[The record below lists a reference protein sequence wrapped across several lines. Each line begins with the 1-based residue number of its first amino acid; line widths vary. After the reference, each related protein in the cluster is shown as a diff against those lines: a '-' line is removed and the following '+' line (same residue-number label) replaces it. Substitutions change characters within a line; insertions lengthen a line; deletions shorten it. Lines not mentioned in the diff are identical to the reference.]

1 MQMLVKKNI
10 TVRIYPSK
18 VDKNDNGEKI
28 ANITKIDSNMG
39 IRRFIYNQELE
50 FIKDFKRLLIQY
62 GYGDDV
68 KIIVN
73 DSSCSVILEML
84 RHEYSFLEKSESS
97 SRQQAQRDLIKAFK
111 RYYDQCLKS
120 EGPVF
125 KSKKN
130 QKNLSFR
137 IMNNNNNVRITP
149 DKNGYD
155 KIKLAKL
162 GLVKFTTSKEYH
174 QLLCRGSDITNPD
187 VKIKHVTVKKVND
200 KYFAVFNVEYIYVP
214 ENIMGP
220 KMKVGIDIGCG
231 KLAVLSNGLEIP
243 NLDLENETDTI
254 IKYQKCMSHHQKGS
268 IRYREAQKLYNKAWE
283 KFLNKRKDYY
293 NKLAN
298 CIAKNC
304 SFVAVQN
311 ENIIAW
317 KNNRY
322 LSRKIQL
329 NAPRD
334 FMDRLEKKCQQ
345 EGVEFVK
352 ISKFFP
358 STKKC
363 SKCNKINKN
372 ISGLENLKIRDW
384 DCPNC
389 HTHHD
394 RDRNAAIN
402 ILNEGL
408 KIVGTTV
415 Q

>member
-84 RHEYSFLEKSESS
+84 RHEYSFLEKAESS

-162 GLVKFTTSKEYH
+162 GLVKFKNTINY
-174 QLLCRGSDITNPD
+174 
-187 VKIKHVTVKKVND
+187 
-200 KYFAVFNVEYIYVP
+200 YAV
-214 ENIMGP
+214 
-220 KMKVGIDIGCG
+220 
-231 KLAVLSNGLEIP
+231 
-243 NLDLENETDTI
+243 
-254 IKYQKCMSHHQKGS
+254 
-268 IRYREAQKLYNKAWE
+268 EA
-283 KFLNKRKDYY
+283 
-293 NKLAN
+293 
-298 CIAKNC
+298 I
-304 SFVAVQN
+304 
-311 ENIIAW
+311 
-317 KNNRY
+317 
-322 LSRKIQL
+322 
-329 NAPRD
+329 
-334 FMDRLEKKCQQ
+334 
-345 EGVEFVK
+345 
-352 ISKFFP
+352 
-358 STKKC
+358 
-363 SKCNKINKN
+363 
-372 ISGLENLKIRDW
+372 
-384 DCPNC
+384 
-389 HTHHD
+389 
-394 RDRNAAIN
+394 
-402 ILNEGL
+402 
-408 KIVGTTV
+408 
-415 Q
+415 

>member
-18 VDKNDNGEKI
+18 VDKNDDGEKI
-28 ANITKIDSNMG
+28 ANITNIDSNMG

-84 RHEYSFLEKSESS
+84 RHEYSFLEKAESS

-162 GLVKFTTSKEYH
+162 GLVKFKTSKEYH

-187 VKIKHVTVKKVND
+187 VKIKNTIN
-200 KYFAVFNVEYIYVP
+200 YYAV
-214 ENIMGP
+214 
-220 KMKVGIDIGCG
+220 
-231 KLAVLSNGLEIP
+231 
-243 NLDLENETDTI
+243 
-254 IKYQKCMSHHQKGS
+254 
-268 IRYREAQKLYNKAWE
+268 EA
-283 KFLNKRKDYY
+283 
-293 NKLAN
+293 
-298 CIAKNC
+298 I
-304 SFVAVQN
+304 
-311 ENIIAW
+311 
-317 KNNRY
+317 
-322 LSRKIQL
+322 
-329 NAPRD
+329 
-334 FMDRLEKKCQQ
+334 
-345 EGVEFVK
+345 
-352 ISKFFP
+352 
-358 STKKC
+358 
-363 SKCNKINKN
+363 
-372 ISGLENLKIRDW
+372 
-384 DCPNC
+384 
-389 HTHHD
+389 
-394 RDRNAAIN
+394 
-402 ILNEGL
+402 
-408 KIVGTTV
+408 
-415 Q
+415 